1 MFYVIESEPS
11 VSSQQEN
18 EQNMNSLSP
27 LVSYVHHV
35 THTEYN
41 IINNPVK
48 SLVLPHNLCILVVG
62 LNRLRA
68 RETSKKFPQV
78 VRSGNDELLETEARS
93 LQ

>member
-1 MFYVIESEPS
+1 MIESEPS

-41 IINNPVK
+41 INNDLVK
-48 SLVLPHNLCILVVG
+48 SLAPPSHALHI
-62 LNRLRA
+62 
-68 RETSKKFPQV
+68 
-78 VRSGNDELLETEARS
+78 SGGIKWAAC
-93 LQ
+93 